1 MMTLAEDFKV
11 AAAVGGVILAGLVPY
26 LELRMRK
33 VFATREDL
41 DGVGRRVGSVE
52 TKAERLEELAEGNQR
67 RLDLNEQAAKADRE
81 RLTETVAEPLREIRA
96 GMIAIQETLTS
107 IRVEHGQ
114 KIAQH
119 DRDLSALGRGMDDV
133 RDRVGKL
140 ENRMEARG

>member
-1 MMTLAEDFKV
+1 MTFGEDLRV
-11 AAAVGGVILAGLVPY
+11 ALAVGGVILAGLVPY

-41 DGVGRRVGSVE
+41 DGVGGRVGAVE
-52 TKAERLEELAEGNQR
+52 SRAERIETLAENNR
-67 RLDLNEQAAKADRE
+67 ERLGLAERDAKNDRE